1 MDHAEA
7 HERIADLALDHDGLD
22 RVDAAGRGDT
32 ADPAFVAHVRGCPTC
47 RADLAAIR
55 SVDQRL
61 RDALADV
68 RDVAAIQPIN
78 PPESLRDAVLS
89 AAAAEPRRTPTAGAA
104 RAASSASIQPRWR
117 APRLP
122 QWSVG
127 RWATAL
133 AAALVIA
140 VLGGIAGRGLA
151 PAGTS
156 PDPSMVAA
164 VATLDRVLVAPDRHV
179 VTLTT
184 SAGSA
189 AGTVAWSA
197 QDFVVLTSALP
208 APRAGTIYRCWLQWS
223 GKSAAVGSMDFA
235 GPTAY
240 WTGATGAWAD
250 LLAEP
255 GTRFVVSAEPAGQ
268 AGEAPSGAIL
278 LQAGLAS

>member
-1 MDHAEA
+1 MAMDHAEA
-7 HERIADLALDHDGLD
+7 HERIGDLALDRDGLD
-22 RVDAAGRGDT
+22 RVDAAGQGDA
-32 ADPAFVAHVRGCPTC
+32 ADAAFVGHVRGCPTC

-55 SVDQRL
+55 SIDGRL

-78 PPESLRDAVLS
+78 PPDSLRDAVLS
-89 AAAAEPRRTPTAGAA
+89 AARTEPRHAPGTGAA
-104 RAASSASIQPRWR
+104 PAATSRIARPR
-117 APRLP
+117 RLALP
-122 QWSVG
+122 AWSVG
-127 RWATAL
+127 QWATAL

-151 PAGTS
+151 PMAAS

-179 VTLTT
+179 VALTT
-184 SAGSA
+184 PAGAA

-208 APRAGTIYRCWLQWS
+208 APGAGTIYRCWLQWS
-223 GKSAAVGSMDFA
+223 GKSTAVGSMDFA

-240 WTGATGAWAD
+240 WTGATGEWTG
-250 LLAEP
+250 LLADP

-268 AGEAPSGAIL
+268 PGEAPSGAIL
-278 LQAGLAS
+278 LQASLAS

>member
-78 PPESLRDAVLS
+78 PPESLRDAVLGSARLEPRTAVVASGRS
-89 AAAAEPRRTPTAGAA
+89 AATAPAGQVGGWLA
-104 RAASSASIQPRWR
+104 RW
-117 APRLP
+117 PRLTTP
-122 QWSVG
+122 Q
-127 RWATAL
+127 WATAL
-133 AAALVIA
+133 AAVLIIA
-140 VLGGIAGRGLA
+140 VVGGLAGRTIA
-151 PAGTS
+151 PTPTR

-164 VATLDRVLVAPDRHV
+164 VATLDRVLLAPDHHLE
-179 VTLTT
+179 TLA
-184 SAGSA
+184 SPAGVAS
-189 AGTVAWSA
+189 GSVAWSA

-208 APRAGTIYRCWLQWS
+208 APAQGRVYRCWLQWS
-223 GKSAAVGSMDFA
+223 GKWAPVGEMDFA
-235 GPTAY
+235 GLTAY
-240 WTGATGAWAD
+240 WTGPTGAWSD
-250 LLAEP
+250 LLGQA
-255 GTRFVVSAEPAGQ
+255 GTRFVVTTEVAGPP
-268 AGEAPSGAIL
+268 GEAPTGAIL
-278 LQAGLAS
+278 LQADLGS

>member
-1 MDHAEA
+1 MAMDHAEA
-7 HERIADLALDHDGLD
+7 HERIADLALDRDGLD
-22 RVDAAGRGDT
+22 RIDAAGRGDT
-32 ADPAFVAHVRGCPTC
+32 VDPAFVAHVRGCPTC

-61 RDALADV
+61 RDALANV

-78 PPESLRDAVLS
+78 PPDSLRDAVLS
-89 AAAAEPRRTPTAGAA
+89 AARTEPRHAPRTGAA
-104 RAASSASIQPRWR
+104 PAATSLIARPR
-117 APRLP
+117 RLALP
-122 QWSVG
+122 AWSVG

-133 AAALVIA
+133 VAALVIA

-151 PAGTS
+151 PAATS

-164 VATLDRVLVAPDRHV
+164 VGTLDRVLVAPDRHV
-179 VTLTT
+179 VSLTT
-184 SAGSA
+184 PAGVA

-197 QDFVVLTSALP
+197 KDFVVLTSALP
-208 APRAGTIYRCWLQWS
+208 APQAGTIYRCWLQWS
-223 GKSAAVGSMDFA
+223 GKFAAVGSMDFA

-240 WTGATGAWAD
+240 WTGATGEWAD

-268 AGEAPSGAIL
+268 AGEAPSGGIL